1 MTYMPPIIA
10 AVSDLESLLASLP
23 DLDPNGQALIER
35 AYYTAQNAHEGQQ
48 RKSGEP
54 YFVHCVAVAG
64 ILAHLKLDPEAIAA
78 GLLHDVMEDTSITHS
93 QLTQDFGVTV
103 ADMVKSVTK
112 LTKLKPPKKSEQE
125 SNGKQQRAVNREME
139 YFRQMLLTMED
150 DVRVVLVKLADR
162 LHNMRTLGF
171 MREDKQKRIAKETL
185 EIFAPLANRLGI
197 WQIKWELEDLCFRYL
212 DHDAYKSIAS
222 SIDERRT
229 SRDQYVND
237 VVIKIR
243 EELAIHGINDATISG
258 RSKHIYSIYK
268 KMKRKELPFA
278 EIYDVRAVRIIV
290 ETIPQCYLAL
300 GVVHNLWKPIAHE
313 FDDYIASPK
322 DNSYKSLHT
331 AVIDS
336 NGKTIE
342 VQIRTWEMHE
352 HAEYG
357 VAAHWRY
364 KEGGRHNEKLQERL
378 THLRRMME
386 FDDDDKKDPDAFM
399 DSMKNE
405 VFQDRVYVYTPQG
418 DLIDFPAGAT
428 PIDFAYHIHT
438 EIGHLCRGA
447 KINGKLKGL
456 DYQLQMGDKVEI
468 LTSKR
473 GGPSLDWLNPDL
485 GYVRTSRAKGRIRYW
500 FRKLNRDKHLG
511 LGREVLERE
520 LKRMGV
526 ADSMS
531 YEAVA
536 SMFNHDKIDDFLI
549 AIGAGDINGAQI
561 GNRILDAER
570 NQEKLEDVN
579 AIFKVKKPRRSI
591 PTNDRGI
598 FIQGTGGLLVNLATC
613 CNPAPGDQ
621 IIGYT
626 TRGRGVTV
634 HRRDCTNILSLP
646 PGDKERLIHVSWGE
660 ATDEALYVVPVE
672 IVAYDRPGLLLDVAE
687 VVTNEQVNMSDVDIT
702 TQQDIATFYLTM
714 EIASHKQLTR
724 VLNKIETVPSVV
736 EAYRSNQLRKPSS
749 KS

>member
-1 MTYMPPIIA
+1 MPPTIVT
-10 AVSDLESLLASLP
+10 VSDLESLLASLP
-23 DLDPNGQALIER
+23 NLTPNDHSLIER
-35 AYYTAQNAHEGQQ
+35 AYHKAQIAHEGQT

-54 YFVHCVAVAG
+54 YFTHCVSVAG
-64 ILAHLKLDPEAIAA
+64 ILAFLKLDAEAIAA
-78 GLLHDVMEDTSITHS
+78 GLLHDVMEDTAISHAE
-93 QLTQDFGVTV
+93 LVEEFGLTV

-112 LTKLKPPKKSEQE
+112 LTKLAPPQKSNQE
-125 SNGKQQRAVNREME
+125 SNGKQQRVVNREME
-139 YFRQMLLTMED
+139 YFRQMLLTMEV

-162 LHNMRTLGF
+162 LHNMRTLGY
-171 MREDKQKRIAKETL
+171 MREEKQKRIAKETL

-197 WQIKWELEDLCFRYL
+197 WQIKWELEDLCLRYL
-212 DHDAYKSIAS
+212 DNEAYKNIAT
-222 SIDERRT
+222 SIDEQRA
-229 SRDQYVND
+229 SRDQYVKD
-237 VVIKIR
+237 VVAILR
-243 EELAIHGINDATISG
+243 DELAIHGIDDATISG

-268 KMKRKELPFA
+268 KMKRKELPFE

-331 AVIDS
+331 AVIDT

-364 KEGGRHNEKLQERL
+364 KEGGKHDEKLQERL

-386 FDDDDKKDPDAFM
+386 FDDDDKDDPTAFM
-399 DSMKNE
+399 DSMLNE
-405 VFQDRVYVYTPQG
+405 VFQDRVYVYTPKG

-438 EIGHLCRGA
+438 EIGNLCRGA
-447 KINGKLKGL
+447 KVNGKLEGL
-456 DYQLQMGDKVEI
+456 NYQLQMGDKVEI

-485 GYVRTSRAKGRIRYW
+485 GYARTSRAKGRIRYW
-500 FRKLNRDKHLG
+500 FRKLNRDKHLA

-520 LKRMGV
+520 FRRMGV
-526 ADSMS
+526 TDRMS
-531 YEAVA
+531 YESVA
-536 SMFNHDKIDDFLI
+536 ALFNYDKIEPFLV
-549 AIGAGDINGAQI
+549 AVGAGDINAAQI
-561 GNRILDAER
+561 GNRILDAE
-570 NQEKLEDVN
+570 QDEEKLNDVN
-579 AIFKVKKPRRSI
+579 ALFKVKKFRHSS
-591 PTNDRGI
+591 PTNDDRGVS
-598 FIQGTGGLLVNLATC
+598 IQGTGGLLVNLATC
-613 CNPAPGDQ
+613 CNPAPGDR

-634 HRRDCTNILSLP
+634 HRQDCSNVLSLAKSE
-646 PGDKERLIHVSWGE
+646 KERLIPVSWMQSTE
-660 ATDEALYVVPVE
+660 EALYIVPIE
-672 IVAYDRPGLLLDVAE
+672 IVAYDRPGLLLDVAK
-687 VVTNEQVNMSDVDIT
+687 VVTNEQVNMSDVGIT

-714 EIASHKQLTR
+714 EISSPKQLTR
-724 VLNKIETVPSVV
+724 VLNRIETVPSVV
-736 EAYRSNQLRKPSS
+736 EAYRSNQLRKSSS